1 MVWSRSAVNDNHFI
15 VNWSM
20 TWIPTHHHKDKYKK
34 ILLHHLHAA
43 LPLTDDSHIW
53 KVRKKSRGNPLN
65 ELNPSLLIVT
75 GLRMSRCMPPTTH
88 HPDRLK
94 CLPAPGCRTRP
105 WPRLWDFLSQSTHTP
120 HWKIFA
126 VFIWKYLFWGR
137 IFFLCYPGQTLF
149 INSSSP
155 GSGI

>member
-15 VNWSM
+15 VNWSI

-53 KVRKKSRGNPLN
+53 KVRKKSTGNPLN

-75 GLRMSRCMPPTTH
+75 GLRLSGWLAACHPPPTTQL
-88 HPDRLK
+88 DSSVYQL
-94 CLPAPGCRTRP
+94 LVVGLGPGPVCGTSS
-105 WPRLWDFLSQSTHTP
+105 LSQPTLPTG
-120 HWKIFA
+120 
-126 VFIWKYLFWGR
+126 KYSRSSYENIYFEVE
-137 IFFLCYPGQTLF
+137 FFFFVTQAKLCL
-149 INSSSP
+149 
-155 GSGI
+155 

>member
-53 KVRKKSRGNPLN
+53 KVRKKSRGNPLMAISTDSDG
-65 ELNPSLLIVT
+65 PSIVSMHATNHPARLQTVYQLLVV
-75 GLRMSRCMPPTTH
+75 GLS
-88 HPDRLK
+88 
-94 CLPAPGCRTRP
+94 PGPVCGTSS
-105 WPRLWDFLSQSTHTP
+105 LSQPTLPTG
-120 HWKIFA
+120 
-126 VFIWKYLFWGR
+126 KYSRSSYENIYFEVD
-137 IFFLCYPGQTLF
+137 FFFFVTQAKLCL
-149 INSSSP
+149 
-155 GSGI
+155 

>member
-75 GLRMSRCMPPTTH
+75 AFSMVGRIPPTTH
-88 HPDRLK
+88 HPARLQTVYQ
-94 CLPAPGCRTRP
+94 LLVVGLGPGPVCGTSS
-105 WPRLWDFLSQSTHTP
+105 LSQPTLPTG
-120 HWKIFA
+120 
-126 VFIWKYLFWGR
+126 KYSRSSYENIYFEVELF
-137 IFFLCYPGQTLF
+137 FFVTQAKLCL
-149 INSSSP
+149 
-155 GSGI
+155 